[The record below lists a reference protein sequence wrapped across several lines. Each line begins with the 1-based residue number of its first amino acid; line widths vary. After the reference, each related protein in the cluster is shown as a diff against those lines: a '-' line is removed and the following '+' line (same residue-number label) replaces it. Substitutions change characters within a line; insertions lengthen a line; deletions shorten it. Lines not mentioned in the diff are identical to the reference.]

1 MMKKYL
7 IFAFM
12 ASLIVI
18 SASFW
23 ASKDPDGLDSVA
35 EKLGFSRM
43 AVERTS
49 PLADYSVPFLG
60 GGAFSRIIAGL
71 VGAAVCFL
79 FFVAV
84 EKLGRT
90 FFLRKKNRISR

>member
-7 IFAFM
+7 VFAFM

-43 AVERTS
+43 AVERMS
-49 PLADYSVPFLG
+49 PMADYFMPFMR
-60 GGAFSRIIAGL
+60 GGAFSRIVAGL
-71 VGAAVCFL
+71 AGTAVCFL
-79 FFVAV
+79 FFVAA
-84 EKLGRT
+84 EKLVRT
-90 FFLRKKNRISR
+90 VFLRKKYRISR

>member
-1 MMKKYL
+1 MKKYL

-23 ASKDPDGLDSVA
+23 ASKNPDGLDTIA

-49 PLADYSVPFLG
+49 PMADYSVPFMGKGTL
-60 GGAFSRIIAGL
+60 SRIVAGL
-71 VGAAVCFL
+71 TGTAVCFL
-79 FFVAV
+79 FFIAV

-90 FFLRKKNRISR
+90 IFLRKKYRISR